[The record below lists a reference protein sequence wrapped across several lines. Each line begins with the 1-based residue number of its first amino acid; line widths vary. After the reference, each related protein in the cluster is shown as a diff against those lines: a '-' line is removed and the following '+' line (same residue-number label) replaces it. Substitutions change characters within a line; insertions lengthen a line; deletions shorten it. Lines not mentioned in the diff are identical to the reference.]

1 MGASND
7 TAALAYLIALTAIV
21 FTAMGVLGGLLF
33 PLAGA
38 IADIWLL
45 VSLEKTALAPGAV
58 WFVLGLCYLGWITRC
73 FRQAPPEVA
82 V

>member
-1 MGASND
+1 
-7 TAALAYLIALTAIV
+7 
-21 FTAMGVLGGLLF
+21 MGVIGGLLF

-38 IADIWLL
+38 IADVWLL
-45 VSLEKTALAPGAV
+45 VSLEKTALVLGAA
-58 WFVLGLCYLGWITRC
+58 WFVAGLCYLGWITRG

>member
-1 MGASND
+1 MIRQFFNAKGSAN
-7 TAALAYLIALTAIV
+7 
-21 FTAMGVLGGLLF
+21 AMGVIDGLPF

-38 IADIWLL
+38 IADTWLL
-45 VSLEKTALAPGAV
+45 VSFEKAALVLGAV

>member
-1 MGASND
+1 
-7 TAALAYLIALTAIV
+7 
-21 FTAMGVLGGLLF
+21 
-33 PLAGA
+33 
-38 IADIWLL
+38 LL
-45 VSLEKTALAPGAV
+45 VSLEKTALVLGAV